1 MQQVRKKIIIAL
13 IVTMVI
19 AAIAVYFAG
28 AAQNQNVPA
37 DRNETPSG
45 SIEYS
50 AEPNQE
56 KVQNQANPD
65 TEADQKLSEQESAE
79 LMDEMLNSLSDLEET
94 VDSLDDVTDSDLQ
107 IPE

>member
-1 MQQVRKKIIIAL
+1 MKKKILIAL
-13 IVTMVI
+13 IVTTVI

-28 AAQNQNVPA
+28 TAQNQNTPE
-37 DRNETPSG
+37 DRNQTPSG

-50 AEPNQE
+50 EEPNQE

-65 TEADQKLSEQESAE
+65 TEAEAEQKLSEQESAE
-79 LMDEMLNSLSDLEET
+79 LMDEMLDSLSDLEET